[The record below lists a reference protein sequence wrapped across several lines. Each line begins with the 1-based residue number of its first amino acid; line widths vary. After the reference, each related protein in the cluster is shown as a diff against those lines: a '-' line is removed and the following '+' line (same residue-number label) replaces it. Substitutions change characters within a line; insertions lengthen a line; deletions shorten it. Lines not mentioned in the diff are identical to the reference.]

1 MSSIEYDVYYST
13 GGVSNIGGGSDV
25 WVRHWIEEIAPKLDK
40 PFKLLIDRDRLQSDE
55 DIDIQVIYRNHPD
68 FYDLLNGA
76 EKIHILHG
84 YYEPTKVILDN
95 ADKIETNIMHCSLYK
110 SLRAHKDLGLSWL
123 KHFSAEDS
131 WEREML
137 DIAKKTIWIGLDKTI
152 YHDNYDIIDIPN
164 FYEFKQDGIAVE
176 SNRVGFCSRMETR
189 KAPHFLENIPSYFFT
204 RVDHFQEWREK
215 LRLEFNKSKLY
226 QFRWERLES
235 FLQRD
240 DWGISHS
247 AHIYEPFG
255 YSIFQAIDYGK
266 LPILSED
273 WLPNIAYPYRAST
286 KEKFE
291 EVYEEI
297 CDVRVE
303 ARQTLLQ
310 HLKAH
315 LSEYDNK
322 EDWTNKYLEI
332 YNS

>member
-1 MSSIEYDVYYST
+1 M
-13 GGVSNIGGGSDV
+13 
-25 WVRHWIEEIAPKLDK
+25 K
-40 PFKLLIDRDRLQSDE
+40 
-55 DIDIQVIYRNHPD
+55 
-68 FYDLLNGA
+68 
-76 EKIHILHG
+76 
-84 YYEPTKVILDN
+84 
-95 ADKIETNIMHCSLYK
+95 
-110 SLRAHKDLGLSWL
+110 
-123 KHFSAEDS
+123 
-131 WEREML
+131 
-137 DIAKKTIWIGLDKTI
+137 
-152 YHDNYDIIDIPN
+152 YHDNYDIVDIPN
-164 FYEFKQDGIAVE
+164 FYEFKQDGVAKE
-176 SNRVGFCSRMETR
+176 NNTVGFCSRMETR

-215 LRLEFNKSKLY
+215 LELEFNKSKLY

-235 FLQRD
+235 FLQRE

-297 CDVRVE
+297 CNVSV
-303 ARQTLLQ
+303 ATRQTLLQ

-315 LSEYDNK
+315 LSEYDN
-322 EDWTNKYLEI
+322 
-332 YNS
+332 

>member
-1 MSSIEYDVYYST
+1 MPSIEYDVYYST

-25 WVRHWIEEIAPKLDK
+25 WVRHWIEEIAPKLNK
-40 PFKLLIDRDRLQSDE
+40 TFYLLIDRNKLETDRDVG
-55 DIDIQVIYRNHPD
+55 IKATYKNHPD
-68 FYDLLNGA
+68 FNKILDGA

-84 YYEPTKVILDN
+84 YYEPTKAILDN
-95 ADKIETNIMHCSLYK
+95 VDKIESNVMHCSLYK
-110 SLRAHKDLGLSWL
+110 SLRAHHDLGLSWL

-131 WEREML
+131 WEKEML

-164 FYEFKQDGIAVE
+164 FYEFKANKIVID
-176 SNRVGFCSRMETR
+176 NN
-189 KAPHFLENIPSYFFT
+189 FLENIPSYFFT
-204 RVDHFQEWREK
+204 RVDHFQEWKEK
-215 LRLEFNKSKLY
+215 LGLKFSKSRLY
-226 QFRWERLES
+226 QYRWEKLEG
-235 FLQRD
+235 FLLRD

-273 WLPNIAYPYRAST
+273 WLPNIEYPYRAST

-291 EVYEEI
+291 EVYKDI
-297 CDVRVE
+297 CNVNVV

-310 HLKAH
+310 YLRSN
-315 LSEYDNK
+315 LSKYDNK
-322 EDWTNKYLEI
+322 KEWVNKYLEI

>member
-1 MSSIEYDVYYST
+1 
-13 GGVSNIGGGSDV
+13 
-25 WVRHWIEEIAPKLDK
+25 
-40 PFKLLIDRDRLQSDE
+40 
-55 DIDIQVIYRNHPD
+55 
-68 FYDLLNGA
+68 
-76 EKIHILHG
+76 
-84 YYEPTKVILDN
+84 
-95 ADKIETNIMHCSLYK
+95 
-110 SLRAHKDLGLSWL
+110 
-123 KHFSAEDS
+123 
-131 WEREML
+131 
-137 DIAKKTIWIGLDKTI
+137 
-152 YHDNYDIIDIPN
+152 
-164 FYEFKQDGIAVE
+164 
-176 SNRVGFCSRMETR
+176 METR

-297 CDVRVE
+297 CDVSV
-303 ARQTLLQ
+303 ATRQALLQ
-310 HLKAH
+310 HLKSH

-322 EDWTNKYLEI
+322 EDWTDKYLEI

>member
-25 WVRHWIEEIAPKLDK
+25 WVKHWVEEIAPKLNK
-40 PFKLLIDRDRLQSDE
+40 PFYLLIDRDRLQTDR
-55 DIDIQVIYRNHPD
+55 DVYVKPIYRNHSD
-68 FYDLLNGA
+68 FNKILDGA

-95 ADKIETNIMHCSLYK
+95 ADRIESNVMHCSLYK
-110 SLRAHKDLGLSWL
+110 SLRAHEDLGLSWL
-123 KHFSAEDS
+123 KHFLAEDD
-131 WEREML
+131 WEKEML

-164 FYEFKQDGIAVE
+164 FYEFKANKIVVE
-176 SNRVGFCSRMETR
+176 NNRVGFCSRMETR

-204 RVDHFQEWREK
+204 RVDHFQEWKEK
-215 LRLEFNKSKLY
+215 LGLTFSKSRLY
-226 QFRWERLES
+226 QYRWERLES
-235 FLQRD
+235 FLLRD

-255 YSIFQAIDYGK
+255 YSIFQAVDYGK

-273 WLPNIAYPYRAST
+273 WLSEIAYPFRAST

-291 EVYEEI
+291 EVYEEMCGI
-297 CDVRVE
+297 QV
-303 ARQTLLQ
+303 AGRQTLLR
-310 HLKAH
+310 HLKFQ
-315 LSEYDNK
+315 LLKYDNK
-322 EDWTNKYLEI
+322 EEWTDKYLKI